1 MDRKWLFFGAAVIIL
16 AGLVGWEIWINIAHP
31 LYKISSINLSSEV
44 LGSPRIYNYVKDGL
58 IIGTYTQTTEKGPT
72 FGVESFLV
80 TTVADVQTGGKNFV
94 VKTRLTVNSFDA
106 PLTYFVNATLDGSPS
121 SIRVQRMEKIYEI
134 QNTVQGQMYPTQ
146 VEPPNPVVIVD
157 NNIPAHW
164 ELIIHGV
171 NMKSGERYGLSALV
185 PQQSGVKE
193 FELSVDEK
201 TSSITVE
208 GVEYI
213 CTVVR
218 ENTYDL
224 SFYLSEGKLIRF
236 RNQPQNIEIILKSN

>member
-1 MDRKWLFFGAAVIIL
+1 MFFGAAIVIL

-31 LYKISSINLSSEV
+31 LYKISSINLPREV
-44 LGSPRIYNYVKDGL
+44 LGSPRVYNYLKDGV
-58 IIGTYTQTTEKGPT
+58 IIGTYTQTTERGPT
-72 FGVESFLV
+72 YGIESFLI

-94 VKTRLTVNSFDA
+94 VKTRLTVNSFDT

-134 QNTVQGQMYPTQ
+134 QNTIQGQVFPTQ
-146 VEPPNPVVIVD
+146 IEPPSPVVIVD

-164 ELIIHGV
+164 ELIIRGTK
-171 NMKSGERYGLSALV
+171 MEPGERYGLNALV
-185 PQQSGVKE
+185 PQQNGVKE

-201 TSSITVE
+201 TSSITVD
-208 GVEYI
+208 GVDYK

-218 ENTYDL
+218 ENTFDL
-224 SFYLSEGKLIRF
+224 SFYLSDGKLIRF
-236 RNQPQNIEIILKSN
+236 RNQSQNIEISLKSG

>member
-16 AGLVGWEIWINIAHP
+16 GGLVGWEIWINIAHP

-44 LGSPRIYNYVKDGL
+44 LGSPRIYNYVKDGV
-58 IIGTYTQTTEKGPT
+58 IIGTYTQTTERGPT

-94 VKTRLTVNSFDA
+94 VKTRLTVNSA
-106 PLTYFVNATLDGSPS
+106 ATPLTYFVNATLDGAPS
-121 SIRVQRMEKIYEI
+121 SIRLQRMEKIYEI
-134 QNTVQGQMYPTQ
+134 QNTVQGQVYPKQ

-164 ELIIHGV
+164 ELIIHGAD
-171 NMKSGERYGLSALV
+171 MKSGERYGLSAIV

-193 FELSVDEK
+193 FELSIDEK
-201 TSSITVE
+201 TSTITVE

-218 ENTYDL
+218 ENTSDL
-224 SFYLSEGKLIRF
+224 SFYLSDGKLIRY

>member
-1 MDRKWLFFGAAVIIL
+1 MDRKWLFFGAAAVIL
-16 AGLVGWEIWINIAHP
+16 AGLIGGEIWINIAHP
-31 LYKISSINLSSEV
+31 LYKISSINLSSDV
-44 LGSPRIYNYVKDGL
+44 LGSARVYNYMKDGV
-58 IIGTYTQTTEKGPT
+58 IIGTFMQMTERGPT
-72 FGVESFLV
+72 YGVESFLV
-80 TTVADVQTGGKNFV
+80 TTIADVQTGGKSFV
-94 VKTRLTVNSFDA
+94 VKTRLTVNSFNT

-134 QNTVQGQMYPTQ
+134 QNTIKGQVFSTQ

-164 ELIIHGV
+164 ELIIRGV
-171 NMKSGERYGLSALV
+171 KMESGERYGLIALV
-185 PQQSGVKE
+185 PQQNGVKE

-208 GVEYI
+208 GVDYI

-218 ENTYDL
+218 ENTFDL
-224 SFYLSEGKLIRF
+224 SFYLSDGKLIRF
-236 RNQPQNIEIILKSN
+236 RNQSQNIEISLKSG